1 MCPLKLLFVI
11 LVWLPHKRN
20 CLNSLNYQITV
31 WPNYSWPNY
40 WMAFLQYDLQQC
52 APPSM
57 VLFIILVRLAHKRN
71 GLNSLNLPSHGGPI
85 LSIRSDIT
93 CENSPYRFSDKQC
106 HDSGQNFWS
115 YHQFGWERVVH
126 PKMLFSVFSPLG
138 FRNNKILDK
147 IGPYF
152 ISQYWQNALTF
163 DKCHFKAYNF
173 FPKMIPAN
181 L

>member
-1 MCPLKLLFVI
+1 MCP
-11 LVWLPHKRN
+11 
-20 CLNSLNYQITV
+20 
-31 WPNYSWPNY
+31 
-40 WMAFLQYDLQQC
+40 
-52 APPSM
+52 PPLM
-57 VLFIILVRLAHKRN
+57 VLFVILVRLAHKRN
-71 GLNSLNLPSHGGPI
+71 CLNSLNLPSHGGPI

-126 PKMLFSVFSPLG
+126 PEMLFSVFSPLG

-152 ISQYWQNALTF
+152 ISQYWQNALQIWQMLIIWI
-163 DKCHFKAYNF
+163 DMLQNFKANHF
-173 FPKMIPAN
+173 LNNSSWII
-181 L
+181 